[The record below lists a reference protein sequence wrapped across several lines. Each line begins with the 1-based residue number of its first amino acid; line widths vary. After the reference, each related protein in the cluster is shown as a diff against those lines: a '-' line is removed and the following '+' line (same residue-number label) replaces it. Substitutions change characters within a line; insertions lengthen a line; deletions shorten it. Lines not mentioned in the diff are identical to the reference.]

1 MGIRLLAYADNMQ
14 MRRVTVTVDG
24 DLLDDVAGA
33 VAEGRASSVSA
44 WVAEAIAQRSERDR
58 RLHELAGLVAEYE
71 AEHGS
76 ITEEELATGEQTD
89 RDAAALLRARVRRAG

>member
-1 MGIRLLAYADNMQ
+1 MGIRLLAYADYMQ

-24 DLLDDVAGA
+24 DLLDEVAGA
-33 VAEGRASSVSA
+33 VAEGRADSVSA

-58 RLHELAGLVAEYE
+58 RLRELAVLVAEYE

-76 ITEEELATGEQTD
+76 ITEEELAAGEQAD
-89 RDAAALLRARVRRAG
+89 RDAAALLRARMRPAG